1 MPACADALR
10 GLCMN
15 EPLKTNGT
23 IGSKTQRWLA
33 KYHLC
38 PPNGGTTCLKNHRDE
53 IRRCLASRTSCASR
67 CAVARPSHAE
77 PVSNRFFAELAAEVT
92 AKLADHRSGG
102 SCFVNR
108 LPRNRVPPA
117 AASLI
122 DGLSRPSCAVV
133 GNSPLV
139 LTQSA
144 GRAIDRHDVVIRFN
158 FAPTRGFERHVG
170 AKTSVRFMGKS
181 WVWSEPPGAAA
192 GGTGGISDGGASTSD
207 PVLMHRY
214 NSRTYFDEDL
224 QLNGGFNIATLD
236 HPFQLHGFGM
246 ARRVKKALTK
256 RSNATTKFTQAERE
270 GLSQRYG
277 SVKSPLAPISSGFS
291 GVLFAMY
298 ACSDVSVYGFDLL
311 GEHPGHYFND
321 TRDGVVARLAELRA
335 REPRR
340 TGTFSVDPG
349 LHGTSKVEIIREQY
363 TDEEPEHPFQLERG
377 LIRAWRDSG
386 CLTTDAPSASPSS
399 GAAATLTV
407 EDPPSA
413 ARRNRED
420 GDGGTAREP
429 LVVLRPGLRCSPS
442 RALEHGGAGEHG
454 GADGK
459 LGRTA
464 GACRLTS
471 EEEPDRSRGVRES

>member
-10 GLCMN
+10 ELCMN

-38 PPNGGTTCLKNHRDE
+38 PPNGGTTCLENHRDE
-53 IRRCLASRTSCASR
+53 IRRCLASKTSCASR
-67 CAVARPSHAE
+67 CAIATPTRAE
-77 PVSNRFFAELAAEVT
+77 PVTNRFFAELAAEVT

-108 LPRNRVPPA
+108 LPHSRVPPA

-139 LTQSA
+139 LTQNA

-181 WVWSEPPGAAA
+181 WVWSEPPDAAA
-192 GGTGGISDGGASTSD
+192 GGAGDITSTHPD

-214 NSRTYFDEDL
+214 NSRAYFNEDL
-224 QLNGGFNIATLD
+224 ELNGAFNIATLD

-246 ARRVKKALTK
+246 ARRVKKALTR
-256 RSNATTKFTQAERE
+256 RSNATTNFTEAERE

-277 SVKSPLAPISSGFS
+277 SIKRPLAPISSGFS

-298 ACSDVSVYGFDLL
+298 ACSDVSVYGFDLQ

-321 TRDGVVARLAELRA
+321 TRDGVVARLAELKA

-377 LIRAWRDSG
+377 LIRAWRNSG
-386 CLTTDAPSASPSS
+386 CLKTDEPTSSPS
-399 GAAATLTV
+399 GVAAAAAVAAALTV
-407 EDPPSA
+407 DDNPGATIRSVKD
-413 ARRNRED
+413 D
-420 GDGGTAREP
+420 GGGTASEP
-429 LVVLRPGLRCSPS
+429 LVVLRPGLRCSPLS
-442 RALEHGGAGEHG
+442 APDNGGAG
-454 GADGK
+454 
-459 LGRTA
+459 A
-464 GACRLTS
+464 GAPGGVGGNVGLAAGTCRLTS
-471 EEEPDRSRGVRES
+471 EEPDRSRGV